1 MPKVTVI
8 NEKKD
13 IEVPAGANLRDEL
26 RKHGVEV
33 YPGMACYLNCFGHG
47 MCGTCKVHVKKGME
61 NLSPRSAFEKF
72 NMSFHPMT
80 MLASIGHEEELR
92 LSCQC
97 SVNGDCSVETQPEM
111 NLSGETFWQK
121 PYPNK

>member
-13 IEVPAGANLRDEL
+13 IEVPAGANLREEL
-26 RKHGVEV
+26 RKNGVEV
-33 YPGMACYLNCFGHG
+33 YPGMACYVNCFGHG
-47 MCGTCKVHVKKGME
+47 FCGTCKIHVKKGME
-61 NLSPRSAFEKF
+61 NLSVRNRLEKL
-72 NMSFHPMT
+72 NMSFHPKT
-80 MLASIGHEEELR
+80 MLASIGHEDELR

-97 SVNGDCSVETQPEM
+97 TVNGDCSIETQPEM